1 MQPVCNA
8 AWAAHA
14 LRLDQKERTRKK
26 GTNKDS
32 DEQTPKAR
40 YEHLKE
46 SKVLRHREKQLK
58 TRMNKEINEFLESR
72 HYEYY
77 EAK

>member
-1 MQPVCNA
+1 M
-8 AWAAHA
+8 
-14 LRLDQKERTRKK
+14 LRKKRVKCKQRGEKRKK
-26 GTNKDS
+26 GADS
-32 DEQTPKAR
+32 EEQTPKAR